1 MKPEIVNPNGG
12 LKNADRSKKKSSSR
26 RRALSLLFAL
36 LALTSCSSWLP
47 QVDFPWQQGEPVTTE
62 TALPAPTETP
72 ELSDESPAA
81 PTPQAAPV
89 ELVLWLPAEMDP
101 AGESQAAALLQARL
115 STFAET
121 EGIDITIRLKS
132 LSGSGG
138 LLDVLT
144 AASAAAPQALPDLIL
159 LPRRDLETAA
169 LKSLVTPLDPLTSI
183 VDDEDWFPYALE
195 MSLIQ
200 GVVYGIP
207 FVGDPLALI
216 AKAAGE
222 NPPQA
227 DWQTIAAPGNTFLFP
242 ADDSQALL
250 PLTLYLNFGGALS
263 GSQPRASLDE
273 ETLVKML
280 SLLAEGRQ
288 NGSIPAD
295 VVQWQTYQQSWEAFL
310 NDEASLTAAPLS
322 LLLKEYAQAQ
332 EEPAALPTLLE
343 TSFTLSSGWVW
354 ALSAQDASRQALA
367 LNLAEYLVEPG
378 FLSSW
383 SEAFGRVPARLS
395 ALESWQNTTLRA
407 PLLKQSLSAR
417 FLLGNEV
424 MTSISPVLRSA
435 VLAVLRDNVTPEE
448 AAKQAM
454 ESLK

>member
-1 MKPEIVNPNGG
+1 MKPEIVNPNDG
-12 LKNADRSKKKSSSR
+12 LKNADRSKKKYSLR

-101 AGESQAAALLQARL
+101 GAESQAAALLQARL

-200 GVVYGIP
+200 GS
-207 FVGDPLALI
+207 F
-216 AKAAGE
+216 
-222 NPPQA
+222 
-227 DWQTIAAPGNTFLFP
+227 T
-242 ADDSQALL
+242 
-250 PLTLYLNFGGALS
+250 
-263 GSQPRASLDE
+263 ASP
-273 ETLVKML
+273 
-280 SLLAEGRQ
+280 LLAIR
-288 NGSIPAD
+288 
-295 VVQWQTYQQSWEAFL
+295 W
-310 NDEASLTAAPLS
+310 
-322 LLLKEYAQAQ
+322 
-332 EEPAALPTLLE
+332 
-343 TSFTLSSGWVW
+343 
-354 ALSAQDASRQALA
+354 R
-367 LNLAEYLVEPG
+367 
-378 FLSSW
+378 
-383 SEAFGRVPARLS
+383 
-395 ALESWQNTTLRA
+395 
-407 PLLKQSLSAR
+407 
-417 FLLGNEV
+417 
-424 MTSISPVLRSA
+424 
-435 VLAVLRDNVTPEE
+435 
-448 AAKQAM
+448 
-454 ESLK
+454 